1 MKWYIL
7 IIMMGMY
14 PDGTNDTY
22 VYTQPT
28 LPSLEACQ
36 QYVYQQSDV
45 LRQDMMIE
53 FDGKSIERVFCIRE
67 EKLKKFLDIIK
78 QPGIDA

>member
-1 MKWYIL
+1 
-7 IIMMGMY
+7 MY
-14 PDGTNDTY
+14 SDGTQDTY

-36 QYVYQQSDV
+36 QYVYQQSNV

-53 FDGKSIERVFCIRE
+53 FDGKSIERVFCIEE
-67 EKLKKFLDIIK
+67 EKLKKFFETIK
-78 QPGIDA
+78 EGTNA

>member
-14 PDGTNDTY
+14 SDGTQDTY

-36 QYVYQQSDV
+36 QYVYQQSNV

-53 FDGKSIERVFCIRE
+53 FDGKSIERVFCIEE
-67 EKLKKFLDIIK
+67 EKLKKFFETIK
-78 QPGIDA
+78 EGTNA